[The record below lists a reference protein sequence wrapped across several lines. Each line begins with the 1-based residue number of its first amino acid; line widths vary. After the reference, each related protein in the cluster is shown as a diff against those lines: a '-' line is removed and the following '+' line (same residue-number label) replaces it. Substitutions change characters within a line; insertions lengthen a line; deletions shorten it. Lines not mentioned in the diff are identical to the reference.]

1 MASGVVLP
9 TAVSL
14 ISRRQSRTTSL
25 HQGKAETNLEPIPSL
40 ITFDSLDGYGPDSDH
55 RAQSR
60 NPEDAATI
68 RLQAAEQELLTRERS
83 LAEREKSLREKRH
96 ELEAR
101 EATLN
106 ARFRR

>member
-1 MASGVVLP
+1 MASRVILP

-14 ISRRQSRTTSL
+14 ISRRQSRTSSL
-25 HQGKAETNLEPIPSL
+25 HQGNAETNLEPISSL
-40 ITFDSLDGYGPDSDH
+40 IPFDSLDGYGPDSDH

-60 NPEDAATI
+60 NPEGAATI
-68 RLQAAEQELLTRERS
+68 RLKAVEQELLAKERS
-83 LAEREKSLREKRH
+83 LAQREKSLREKRH

-106 ARFRR
+106 ARFWR

>member
-9 TAVSL
+9 SVVSL
-14 ISRRQSRTTSL
+14 ISRRQSRTSSL

-40 ITFDSLDGYGPDSDH
+40 ITFDSLDGYGPDSNH

-60 NPEDAATI
+60 NPEGAATI
-68 RLQAAEQELLTRERS
+68 RLKAVEQELLAKERS
-83 LAEREKSLREKRH
+83 LADKEQSLREKRH